1 MDARPSRDAITEE
14 HAAPPRFV
22 VGSTMRHVLVM
33 TGTGAAGLVAIFI
46 VDLVSLLYISWLN
59 DPSLTAGVGL
69 ATVVMFFT
77 ISVNVGLMI
86 PIGALVSRALGA
98 RRRDDARRLATSGC
112 ILMAV
117 VATAVSVVILPLL
130 PAILRGLGAT
140 DQTLGVAQSFLVIAL
155 PTNGLMALGMAL
167 STVLR
172 AAGDAKRSMYATLSV
187 AAVTVVLDPILI
199 FGLGLKT
206 DGAALT
212 IDVARLVY
220 LYVAFRYVT
229 RIHDL
234 LAKPNLNTVMGDVRP
249 FFAIAVPAIL
259 TNIAAPVSNAF
270 FTRIMSQF
278 GDQAI
283 AASAIIDRVTPVAFA
298 GLFALAG
305 AIGPVLGQNWGARR
319 YDRMKQTLRD
329 SLTFTVIYVGGVW
342 LLLYLVREPLTQ
354 AFNAP
359 ATTAELVQFFCQ
371 LSGFIW
377 FFIGLVFVA
386 NASFNNLG
394 YPLLSTFFNWGR
406 ATLGMIPFAYYG
418 ALIGGPKGALL
429 GIGFGS
435 VAFGVAAIF
444 TAFWTIR
451 RLERQ
456 ASPAA

>member
-1 MDARPSRDAITEE
+1 MDATPAGKPSGEQTE
-14 HAAPPRFV
+14 APRFV
-22 VGSTMRHVLVM
+22 VGSTLRHVLVM
-33 TGTGAAGLVAIFI
+33 TGTGTAGLIAIFI
-46 VDLVSLLYISWLN
+46 VDLVSLLYISWLG

-77 ISVNVGLMI
+77 ISINVGLMI

-98 RRRDDARRLATSGC
+98 RRRDDACRLATSGSL
-112 ILMAV
+112 LMAAGATLVSLV
-117 VATAVSVVILPLL
+117 VLPLL
-130 PAILRGLGAT
+130 PWILTALGASDRT
-140 DQTLGVAQSFLVIAL
+140 YDVAHSFLWISL
-155 PTNGLMALGMAL
+155 PTNGLMALGMAF
-167 STVLR
+167 SAVLR

-199 FGLGLKT
+199 FGLDLKAN
-206 DGAALT
+206 GAALT
-212 IDVARLVY
+212 IDIARVVY
-220 LYVAFRYVT
+220 VYVAFWYVT
-229 RIHDL
+229 RFHRL
-234 LAKPNLNTVMGDVRP
+234 LARPDLKGIRVDARP

-270 FTRIMSQF
+270 FTGIMARF

-283 AASAIIDRVTPVAFA
+283 AASAIIDRVTPVAFG

-305 AIGPVLGQNWGARR
+305 AIGPVLGQNWGAQR
-319 YDRMKQTLRD
+319 YDRMRQILKD
-329 SLTFTVIYVGGVW
+329 SLNFTIVYVGCVW
-342 LLLYLVREPLTQ
+342 LVLYLVRVPITD
-354 AFNAP
+354 AFHAQEL
-359 ATTAELVQFFCQ
+359 TAELVQFFCQ

-406 ATLGMIPFAYYG
+406 ATLGMIPFAYFG
-418 ALIGGPKGALL
+418 AEIGGPKGALI
-429 GIGFGS
+429 GIGLGS
-435 VAFGVAAIF
+435 IAFGIAAII

-456 ASPAA
+456 ASPPL

>member
-1 MDARPSRDAITEE
+1 MDANPAS
-14 HAAPPRFV
+14 AADEKASPPRFV

-33 TGTGAAGLVAIFI
+33 TGTGTAGLIAIFI

-77 ISVNVGLMI
+77 VSINVGLMI

-98 RRRDDARRLATSGC
+98 RRREDACRLAASGS
-112 ILMAV
+112 ILMAL
-117 VATAVSVVILPLL
+117 VATAVSVIALPLL
-130 PAILRGLGAT
+130 PIFLRSLGAS
-140 DQTLGVAQSFLVIAL
+140 DQTFQVAQSFLWIAL
-155 PTNGLMALGMAL
+155 PTNVLMALGMAF

-199 FGLGLKT
+199 FGLGLKSI
-206 DGAALT
+206 GAAIT
-212 IDVARLVY
+212 IDIARVVY
-220 LYVAFRYVT
+220 VYVSFRYVT
-229 RIHDL
+229 RVHGL
-234 LAKPNLNTVMGDVRP
+234 FTWPNLKAVMKDARP

-259 TNIAAPVSNAF
+259 TNIAAPVANAF
-270 FTRIMSQF
+270 FTGIMSQF
-278 GDQAI
+278 GDEAI
-283 AASAIIDRVTPVAFA
+283 AASAIIDRVTPVSFA

-305 AIGPVLGQNWGARR
+305 AIGPVLGQNWGAQR
-319 YDRMKQTLRD
+319 YDRMRQTLKD
-329 SLTFTVIYVGGVW
+329 SLTFTVIYIGCVW
-342 LLLYLVREPLTQ
+342 LLLYLLQVPLTQ

-359 ATTAELVQFFCQ
+359 ELTAELVQFFCQ

-377 FFIGLVFVA
+377 FFIGLVFVS

-418 ALIGGPKGALL
+418 AQIGGPKGALI
-429 GIGFGS
+429 GIGAGS
-435 VAFGVAAIF
+435 VAFGIGAIV

-456 ASPAA
+456 AVTA

>member
-1 MDARPSRDAITEE
+1 MAGEP
-14 HAAPPRFV
+14 PPRFV

-33 TGTGAAGLVAIFI
+33 TGTASVGLIAIFI

-59 DPSLTAGVGL
+59 EPSLTAGVGL

-77 ISVNVGLMI
+77 ISINVGLMI

-98 RRRDDARRLATSGC
+98 RRPDDARRLATSCC
-112 ILMAV
+112 ILMAA
-117 VATAVSVVILPLL
+117 VATVVSLVILPLL
-130 PAILRGLGAT
+130 PLILSAIGAS
-140 DQTLGVAQSFLVIAL
+140 DQTYEVARNFLWITL
-155 PTNGLMALGMAL
+155 PTNGLMAIGMAF

-199 FGLGLKT
+199 FGLGLKAN
-206 DGAALT
+206 GAALT
-212 IDVARLVY
+212 IGIARVAYIYVSFLYLTRAHRL
-220 LYVAFRYVT
+220 LGRPGWAA
-229 RIHDL
+229 
-234 LAKPNLNTVMGDVRP
+234 LATDARP

-259 TNIAAPVSNAF
+259 TNIAAPVANGF
-270 FTRIMSQF
+270 FTGVMAQF

-283 AASAIIDRVTPVAFA
+283 AASAIIDRVTPVSFA
-298 GLFALAG
+298 GVFALAG
-305 AIGPVLGQNWGARR
+305 AIGPVLGQNWGAQR
-319 YDRMKQTLRD
+319 YDRMKQTLKD
-329 SLTFTVIYVGGVW
+329 ALIFMTVYVCSMW
-342 LLLYLVREPLTQ
+342 LILFLVRVPITQ

-359 ATTAELVQFFCQ
+359 PATAEIVQFFCQ

-377 FFIGLVFVA
+377 FFVSLVFVA

-406 ATLGMIPFAYYG
+406 ATLGMIPFAYFG
-418 ALIGGPKGALL
+418 AQIGGPKGALL
-429 GIGFGS
+429 GIGAGS
-435 VAFGVAAIF
+435 VVFGIAAVI

-456 ASPAA
+456 AVRAV

>member
-1 MDARPSRDAITEE
+1 MDASPAAKKAEAPSD
-14 HAAPPRFV
+14 PPRFV

-59 DPSLTAGVGL
+59 EPSLTAGVGL

-77 ISVNVGLMI
+77 VSINVGLMI

-98 RRRDDARRLATSGC
+98 RQRDDARRLATSC
-112 ILMAV
+112 SLLMAALAAV
-117 VATAVSVVILPLL
+117 VSLIILPLL
-130 PAILRGLGAT
+130 PVILTAIGAREDT
-140 DQTLGVAQSFLVIAL
+140 YQVASTFLWITL
-155 PTNGLMALGMAL
+155 PTNVLMAIGMAF

-199 FGLGLKT
+199 FGLDMKT
-206 DGAALT
+206 NGAALT
-212 IDVARLVY
+212 INIARVAYVCVSFLY
-220 LYVAFRYVT
+220 LT
-229 RIHDL
+229 RSHDL
-234 LAKPNLNTVMGDVRP
+234 LARPNWLALAGDARP
-249 FFAIAVPAIL
+249 FFAIAIPAIL

-270 FTRIMSQF
+270 FTGVMAQF

-283 AASAIIDRVTPVAFA
+283 AASAIIDRVTPVSFA
-298 GLFALAG
+298 GVFALAG
-305 AIGPVLGQNWGARR
+305 AIGPVLGQNWGAQR
-319 YDRMKQTLRD
+319 YDRMRQTLKD
-329 SLTFTVIYVGGVW
+329 SLTFTVLYVGGVW
-342 LLLYLVREPLTQ
+342 LILFLVQVPLTE

-359 ATTAELVQFFCQ
+359 PETAEIVQFFCQ

-377 FFIGLVFVA
+377 FFISLVFVA

-406 ATLGMIPFAYYG
+406 ATLGMIPFAYFG
-418 ALIGGPKGALL
+418 AEIAGPKGALV
-429 GIGFGS
+429 GIGAGS
-435 VAFGVAAIF
+435 VVFGIAAVI

-456 ASPAA
+456 AVPAI